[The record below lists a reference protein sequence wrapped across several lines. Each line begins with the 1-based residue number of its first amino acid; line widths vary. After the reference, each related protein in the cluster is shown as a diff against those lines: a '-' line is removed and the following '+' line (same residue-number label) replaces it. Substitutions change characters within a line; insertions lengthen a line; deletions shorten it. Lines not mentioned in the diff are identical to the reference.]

1 MFCVR
6 RKFVIFTWH
15 CPVSAAAVFPR
26 RLPET
31 ESYSNGQ
38 LRLQLINNAAKW
50 QLSTR
55 PPCLLGSFSQLVAGV
70 IDKLQSWCTSGLQ
83 LPSTGEHKYCCL
95 RPGSMR
101 YGPRSVT
108 NPYQLSS
115 RQLRPLA
122 PTYIVRVIV
131 QNFVYRTNI
140 VGASRDQSRVLYI
153 YI

>member
-1 MFCVR
+1 
-6 RKFVIFTWH
+6 
-15 CPVSAAAVFPR
+15 
-26 RLPET
+26 
-31 ESYSNGQ
+31 
-38 LRLQLINNAAKW
+38 
-50 QLSTR
+50 
-55 PPCLLGSFSQLVAGV
+55 
-70 IDKLQSWCTSGLQ
+70 
-83 LPSTGEHKYCCL
+83 
-95 RPGSMR
+95 MR

-153 YI
+153 YIGLHWVAGVAGTTGLQDLVGWLVG